1 MSEPATKDDLGQ
13 VHAPADMS
21 EEDRSGPNVPPA
33 GVRRNQQDTA
43 PMDGE
48 RVLHPEPGEELMQKE
63 RLQG

>member
-1 MSEPATKDDLGQ
+1 MSEAAMKDELGQ
-13 VHAPADMS
+13 VHAPADLTD
-21 EEDRSGPNVPPA
+21 EDQAGPNAPPA

-43 PMDGE
+43 PVDGE

>member
-1 MSEPATKDDLGQ
+1 MSRAEAKDELGQ
-13 VHAPADMS
+13 VHAPADMTD
-21 EEDRSGPNVPPA
+21 EDKAGPNAHPA

-48 RVLHPEPGEELMQKE
+48 RALHPEPGEELIQKE